1 MSWRTF
7 LAPSMALPVGILAVI
22 VLMVV
27 PIPPAMLDLFFVLNI
42 ALSVAVLMAA
52 MNAEKPLDFSSF
64 PSVLLFAT
72 LMRLALNVASTRV
85 VLMNGHEGEAA
96 AGKVI
101 EAFGAFLIG
110 GNFAV
115 GLFVFM
121 ILMIINLV
129 VVTKGA
135 GRVSEVSARFTLDAL
150 PGKQMAIDADLA
162 AGLMT
167 ADEAKAR
174 RREIATEADF
184 YGSMDGASKF
194 VKGDAI
200 AALLILLVNIIAGF
214 VLGMATHD
222 LTAGEAGQVYVTL
235 AVGDALVASIPALL
249 LSIAAAVI
257 VTRVADSRDL
267 TGQIGGQLAEPGIW
281 LPVGCILAAMGMIPA
296 MPQTVFLPLA
306 AGAFAL
312 WRMLSKRKKF
322 VPAEEPE
329 PAPDPTRIALGDV
342 SEQALVTV
350 ELGFGLVHLADE
362 KRGAPLVARL
372 TGLRRQLCQA
382 FGFVVPQ
389 FRIKDSF
396 DLAPDAYRVTLGG
409 APLGTGKLKA
419 DRMLAIDTGEAG
431 RLAEIPGEATLDPS
445 FGCPAIWI
453 EPAARD
459 LAVAEGYL
467 VVDAESVVATHVNQ
481 LLSAR
486 PQELLGPDQVR
497 ELLDMVRERNAQL
510 VETITPQPLSL
521 AAITRLLRA
530 LLADGITLAHPIPVL
545 SSLSQAAQQTTD
557 HERLVDMLRADLGPM
572 LVGSLCPPDQRL
584 PVITLAAQLEEM
596 VVGGMQ
602 DPASGAIVIEPDL
615 ARSIGERIAAIMAE
629 RPHGAG
635 APALIVQPRA
645 RRPLAGLLRL
655 RAPGC
660 TVLSINELPVSQPIE
675 VIAVVGGEDDGAAQ
689 APPAQP
695 GAQAPAQAAAE
706 AAPQDAAQPGPGA
719 GPAAGMEM
727 KTEAM
732 AA

>member
-1 MSWRTF
+1 MSGVKF
-7 LAPSMALPVGILAVI
+7 VSPAMALPAGILTII

-27 PIPPAMLDLFFVLNI
+27 PIPAFMLDLFFVINI

-52 MNAEKPLDFSSF
+52 MNAKKPLDFSSF

-72 LMRLALNVASTRV
+72 LLRLALNVASTRV
-85 VLMNGHEGEAA
+85 VLLKGHEGEAA

-167 ADEAKAR
+167 SDEAKAR
-174 RREIATEADF
+174 RSEIATEADF

-200 AALLILLVNIIAGF
+200 AALLILVVNIIAGL
-214 VLGMATHD
+214 VLGMVSHG
-222 LTAGEAGQVYVTL
+222 LSAGEAGELYVTL
-235 AVGDALVASIPALL
+235 AIGDALVAAVPSLL

-257 VTRVADSRDL
+257 VTRVTDSRDL
-267 TGQIGGQLAEPGIW
+267 SGQIGGQLADPGIW
-281 LPVGCILAAMGMIPA
+281 LPVGCILAAMGAIPA
-296 MPQTVFLPLA
+296 MPQSIFLPMA

-312 WRMLSKRKKF
+312 WYKLKQVKSF
-322 VPAEEPE
+322 AAIASVEPVA
-329 PAPDPTRIALGDV
+329 PPDPARITIEDV
-342 SEQALVTV
+342 SEQSLVTI
-350 ELGFGLVHLADE
+350 ELGYGLVHLADE
-362 KRGAPLVARL
+362 RRGAPLVARL
-372 TGLRRQLCQA
+372 TGLRRQLCQS

-396 DLAPDAYRVTLGG
+396 DLAPDRYRVTLGG
-409 APLGTGKLKA
+409 APLGSGQLRP
-419 DRMLAIDTGEAG
+419 DQVLAIDTGEIA
-431 RLAEIPGEATLDPS
+431 PGATLRGEETRDPS
-445 FGCPAIWI
+445 FGCPALWI
-453 EPAARD
+453 DPGMRD
-459 LAVAEGYL
+459 IAVADGYL

-486 PQELLGPDQVR
+486 AHDLLGPDEVR
-497 ELLDMVRERNAQL
+497 ELLDAVRDRHSQL

-530 LLADGITLAHPIPVL
+530 LLADGITLAHPLPVL
-545 SSLSQAAQQTTD
+545 ASLSQAAQQTLEHD
-557 HERLVDMLRADLGPM
+557 RLIDLIRADLGAM
-572 LVGSLCPPDQRL
+572 LVGSICAPDERL
-584 PVITLAAQLEEM
+584 PVITLAAELESM
-596 VVGGMQ
+596 VVGGLH
-602 DPASGAIVIEPDL
+602 DPANGQIVVEPDL
-615 ARSIGERIAAIMAE
+615 ARSIGERVAHILAQ
-629 RPHGAG
+629 RPPGSG
-635 APALIVQPRA
+635 MPALIVQPRA

-660 TVLSINELPVSQPIE
+660 VVLSINELPPGQPIE
-675 VIAVVGGEDDGAAQ
+675 VIAVIGGEGDTSQ
-689 APPAQP
+689 QT
-695 GAQAPAQAAAE
+695 APAIGHDYGAEEALAA
-706 AAPQDAAQPGPGA
+706 
-719 GPAAGMEM
+719 
-727 KTEAM
+727 
-732 AA
+732 